1 MNKLQL
7 MYRLIRMHRNF
18 NNYTIEQ
25 NRVMSRYTALAL
37 RRIYPQQHRTC
48 AQMEV
53 ICNRM
58 ELRKELRELHNEDN

>member
-18 NNYTIEQ
+18 NNHTIEQ

-37 RRIYPQQHRTC
+37 RCIYPQQHGTC
-48 AQMEV
+48 AQIEV

-58 ELRKELRELHNEDN
+58 KLRKELRELHNEDN